1 MSSRLTTN
9 IPEIGDLRAFC
20 AAVDLGSISRA
31 ARHLYISQPALSK
44 RIRNLERMAG
54 TELFVRT
61 PAGVRSTAA
70 GQRLYVE
77 ARRML
82 VHAELVGE
90 LMDHLQPRSMP
101 ARLAAS
107 HTITEY
113 LLADLLA
120 EFQSSAG
127 NEHLAVEVISA
138 NSSVVRSLVRDGHAD
153 IGLCALAPGEGAD
166 GRLVADL
173 FCVDE
178 VVLAVPLAH
187 PWARRSSVGL
197 KEFLATPM
205 VMRDPAA
212 NSRATVEATLAARE
226 LTAARPLAE
235 VGSTAAAKSAARE
248 RGAPVLTS
256 SLSLTAG
263 DLLQIVPIQGLEFKR
278 QFALLIADREDLH
291 RSARLLAE
299 FLASHAQ
306 RDETAVSPNERPGS
320 EPSAPA
326 VLEDHRE

>member
-1 MSSRLTTN
+1 LREKFGSMSGPSTTN
-9 IPEIGDLRAFC
+9 VPEMGDLRAFC

-31 ARHLYISQPALSK
+31 GRRLYVSQPALSK

-54 TELFVRT
+54 TALLVRT

-70 GQRLYVE
+70 GQRLYAE

-90 LMDHLQPRSMP
+90 LMDQLQPGSMP

-127 NEHLAVEVISA
+127 GEHLAVEVISA
-138 NSSVVRSLVRDGHAD
+138 NSSVVRSLVRDGRAD
-153 IGLCALAPGEGAD
+153 IGLCAVAPGESAD
-166 GRLVADL
+166 ERLVADL
-173 FCVDE
+173 FCEDE

-187 PWARRSSVGL
+187 PWAHRSSVSL
-197 KEFLATPM
+197 KQFLSTPM
-205 VMRDPAA
+205 VMRDPAS

-226 LTAARPLAE
+226 LTAARPLSE
-235 VGSTAAAKSAARE
+235 LGSTAAAKSAARE

-256 SLSLTAG
+256 SLSLTPG
-263 DLLQIVPIQGLEFKR
+263 DLLQVVAVQGLKFKR
-278 QFALLIADREDLH
+278 QFVLLIADREDLH

-299 FLASHAQ
+299 FLISHAH
-306 RDETAVSPNERPGS
+306 RDLTAIQP
-320 EPSAPA
+320 
-326 VLEDHRE
+326 D

>member
-1 MSSRLTTN
+1 MTPSRTN

-20 AAVDLGSISRA
+20 VAVDLGSISRA
-31 ARHLYISQPALSK
+31 GRRLYISQPALSK

-54 TELFVRT
+54 TQLLVRT

-70 GQRLYVE
+70 GQRLYPE

-82 VHAELVGE
+82 VHAESVGE
-90 LMDHLQPRSMP
+90 LLGQLQPRSMP

-113 LLADLLA
+113 LLANLLA
-120 EFQSSAG
+120 EFQSSADS
-127 NEHLAVEVISA
+127 EHFAVEVISA
-138 NSSVVRSLVRDGHAD
+138 NSSVVQSLVRDGRAD
-153 IGLCALAPGEGAD
+153 IGLCALDPGQSAAEL
-166 GRLVADL
+166 LVAEL
-173 FCVDE
+173 FCEDE

-187 PWARRSSVGL
+187 PWARRSSVSL
-197 KEFLATPM
+197 KEFLLTPM

-212 NSRATVEATLAARE
+212 NSRATVEAALAARE
-226 LTAARPLAE
+226 LTAAHPLSE

-256 SLSLTAG
+256 SLSLTPG
-263 DLLQIVPIQGLEFKR
+263 DLLQIVPIQGLQFKR
-278 QFALLIADREDLH
+278 QFALLIAHREDLH

-299 FLASHAQ
+299 FLVSHRHRAQTAIQ
-306 RDETAVSPNERPGS
+306 RD
-320 EPSAPA
+320 
-326 VLEDHRE
+326 

>member
-1 MSSRLTTN
+1 
-9 IPEIGDLRAFC
+9 
-20 AAVDLGSISRA
+20 VDLGSISRA
-31 ARHLYISQPALSK
+31 ARRLYISQPALSK

-54 TELFVRT
+54 TELFVRS

-70 GQRLYVE
+70 GQRLYSE

-90 LMDHLQPRSMP
+90 LMDQLQPRSMP

-127 NEHLAVEVISA
+127 SEHLAVEVISA
-138 NSSVVRSLVRDGHAD
+138 NSSLVRSLVLDGHAD
-153 IGLCALAPGEGAD
+153 IGVCALAPGESAD
-166 GRLVADL
+166 DGLVADL
-173 FCVDE
+173 FCEDE
-178 VVLAVPLAH
+178 VVLAVPFAH
-187 PWARRSSVGL
+187 PWARRSSVSL
-197 KEFLATPM
+197 EEFLSTPM

-212 NSRATVEATLAARE
+212 NSRATVETTLAARE

-256 SLSLTAG
+256 SLSLTPG
-263 DLLQIVPIQGLEFKR
+263 DLLQVVAIQGLEFKR
-278 QFALLIADREDLH
+278 QFALLIADRDDLQ
-291 RSARLLAE
+291 RSARLLAD
-299 FLASHAQ
+299 FLASHTHCD
-306 RDETAVSPNERPGS
+306 RTAIQPN
-320 EPSAPA
+320 
-326 VLEDHRE
+326 

>member
-1 MSSRLTTN
+1 MSNSSTAN
-9 IPEIGDLRAFC
+9 NPEIGDLRAFC

-31 ARHLYISQPALSK
+31 GRHLYISQPALSK

-54 TELFVRT
+54 TDLLVRT
-61 PAGVRSTAA
+61 AAGVRSTAA
-70 GQRLYVE
+70 GRRLYPE

-90 LMDHLQPRSMP
+90 LLDQLQPRSMP

-113 LLADLLA
+113 LLADLLG

-127 NEHLAVEVISA
+127 HEQLAVEVISA

-153 IGLCALAPGEGAD
+153 VGLCALAPGERAD
-166 GRLVADL
+166 ARLVADL

-178 VVLAVPLAH
+178 VVLAVPTAH
-187 PWARRSSVGL
+187 PWARRSSITL
-197 KEFLATPM
+197 NDFLSTPM

-226 LTAARPLAE
+226 LTAARPLSE

-256 SLSLTAG
+256 SLSLTPG
-263 DLLQIVPIQGLEFKR
+263 DLLQIVAVEGLEFKR
-278 QFALLIADREDLH
+278 QFVLLIADRQDLH

-299 FLASHAQ
+299 FLLLHAH
-306 RDETAVSPNERPGS
+306 RD
-320 EPSAPA
+320 
-326 VLEDHRE
+326 

>member
-1 MSSRLTTN
+1 MSSSSTNN

-31 ARHLYISQPALSK
+31 GRLLYISQPALSK

-54 TELFVRT
+54 TELLVRT

-70 GQRLYVE
+70 GQRLYPE

-82 VHAELVGE
+82 AHAELVGE
-90 LMDHLQPRSMP
+90 LLDHLQPRSMP

-120 EFQSSAG
+120 EFQSSEG
-127 NEHLAVEVISA
+127 REHLAVEVISA

-153 IGLCALAPGEGAD
+153 VGLCALAPGESAD
-166 GRLVADL
+166 ERLVADL
-173 FCVDE
+173 FCEDE
-178 VVLAVPLAH
+178 VVVAVPTAH
-187 PWARRSSVGL
+187 PWARRRSISL
-197 KEFLATPM
+197 KEFLSTPM

-212 NSRATVEATLAARE
+212 NSRVTVEATLAARE
-226 LTAARPLAE
+226 LDAARPLSE

-256 SLSLTAG
+256 SLSLTPG
-263 DLLQIVPIQGLEFKR
+263 DLLHVVAVQGLEFKR
-278 QFALLIADREDLH
+278 QFVLLIADRQDLH
-291 RSARLLAE
+291 RPARLLAE
-299 FLASHAQ
+299 FLLAHCD
-306 RDETAVSPNERPGS
+306 RTLIHP
-320 EPSAPA
+320 
-326 VLEDHRE
+326 H

>member
-1 MSSRLTTN
+1 MSNWSTTN
-9 IPEIGDLRAFC
+9 NPEIGDLRAFC

-31 ARHLYISQPALSK
+31 GRHLYISQPALSK

-54 TELFVRT
+54 TELLVRS

-70 GQRLYVE
+70 GQRLYPE

-90 LMDHLQPRSMP
+90 LLDQLEPRSMP

-113 LLADLLA
+113 VLADLLG

-127 NEHLAVEVISA
+127 REHLAVEVISA

-153 IGLCALAPGEGAD
+153 IGLCALAPGESAD
-166 GRLVADL
+166 ERLVADL

-178 VVLAVPLAH
+178 VVLAVPTAH
-187 PWARRSSVGL
+187 PWARRSSINL
-197 KEFLATPM
+197 KDFLSTPM

-212 NSRATVEATLAARE
+212 NSRATVEAALAARE
-226 LTAARPLAE
+226 LTAARPLCE

-256 SLSLTAG
+256 SLSLTPG
-263 DLLQIVPIQGLEFKR
+263 DLLQVVAVEGLEFKR
-278 QFALLIADREDLH
+278 QFVLLIADRQDLH

-299 FLASHAQ
+299 FLLSH
-306 RDETAVSPNERPGS
+306 ETPPLRGP
-320 EPSAPA
+320 
-326 VLEDHRE
+326 

>member
-1 MSSRLTTN
+1 MSGPTTSN

-31 ARHLYISQPALSK
+31 GRRLYISQPALSK

-54 TELFVRT
+54 TDLLIRT

-70 GQRLYVE
+70 GQRLYPE

-90 LMDHLQPRSMP
+90 LLDRLQPRSMP

-113 LLADLLA
+113 LLANLLA
-120 EFQSSAG
+120 EFQSSAVG
-127 NEHLAVEVISA
+127 EHPAVEVISA
-138 NSSVVRSLVRDGHAD
+138 NSSVVQSLVRDGHAD
-153 IGLCALAPGEGAD
+153 IGLCALSPGGGAD
-166 GRLVADL
+166 EGLVAGL
-173 FCVDE
+173 FCKDE
-178 VVLAVPLAH
+178 VVVAVPTAH
-187 PWARRSSVGL
+187 PWARRRSIRL
-197 KEFLATPM
+197 KEFLSTPM

-212 NSRATVEATLAARE
+212 NSRATVEATLAARQ

-248 RGAPVLTS
+248 RGVPVLTS
-256 SLSLTAG
+256 SLSLTPG
-263 DLLQIVPIQGLEFKR
+263 DLLEVVTVPGLEFKR
-278 QFALLIADREDLH
+278 QFVVLIADRQDLQH
-291 RSARLLAE
+291 SARLLAD
-299 FLASHAQ
+299 FLLSRTPRQDAIQ
-306 RDETAVSPNERPGS
+306 PGRA
-320 EPSAPA
+320 E
-326 VLEDHRE
+326 H